1 MKFGTYNIR
10 ERGSDKSLAK
20 VKLVKSGG
28 GLFVYVM
35 YPGDT
40 AWKEDPD
47 AYGLLFGDAGAVE
60 FVSMSS
66 LVAACHSAACA
77 PPPAGVGGSRG
88 SAGKK
93 LGTSSVTRE
102 YLDRNDSVPTSRMG
116 MTYGGTAGRAA
127 AEKIAWDDVPVTTL
141 PKGAKLVASEKSVK
155 TKYIKRVLDGEPLRE
170 GYEPQLVRI
179 GPNKFMVYDG
189 HHRMAMHAALGNDNS
204 TLKVRIAGQA
214 LTASG
219 VSYVRHR
226 RKYFTAFSAQSAV
239 FACLDASCAPPPVGS
254 GGSSRGK
261 GRGARRFP
269 AITAAEA
276 RGDSRPVSAAEFQRL
291 ATRGQAQLD
300 VLSAKATGT
309 AGLDRNWPKVKEQA
323 FAEVQKSWGG
333 ATIDARTGKPLP
345 QGANA
350 FAITVK
356 PVKMQTVSVSANA
369 TQAQFD
375 AAMDRARKRYGPI
388 LDRKDHY
395 LGVFHDDENGRI
407 DIDPVLVVRHRED
420 VDTIGAAT
428 RAIGGA
434 YNFSD
439 GNGYWPPHVP

>member
-1 MKFGTYNIR
+1 
-10 ERGSDKSLAK
+10 
-20 VKLVKSGG
+20 
-28 GLFVYVM
+28 
-35 YPGDT
+35 
-40 AWKEDPD
+40 
-47 AYGLLFGDAGAVE
+47 
-60 FVSMSS
+60 MSS

-219 VSYVRHR
+219 ASYVRHR

-350 FAITVK
+350 YAITVK
-356 PVKMQTVSVSANA
+356 PQGMQTVSVPENA

-388 LDRKDHY
+388 LERKDHY

>member
-1 MKFGTYNIR
+1 
-10 ERGSDKSLAK
+10 
-20 VKLVKSGG
+20 
-28 GLFVYVM
+28 
-35 YPGDT
+35 
-40 AWKEDPD
+40 
-47 AYGLLFGDAGAVE
+47 
-60 FVSMSS
+60 
-66 LVAACHSAACA
+66 
-77 PPPAGVGGSRG
+77 
-88 SAGKK
+88 
-93 LGTSSVTRE
+93 
-102 YLDRNDSVPTSRMG
+102 MG

-219 VSYVRHR
+219 ASYVRHR

-350 FAITVK
+350 YAITVK
-356 PVKMQTVSVSANA
+356 PKGMQTVFVPENG

-388 LDRKDHY
+388 LERKDHY

>member
-1 MKFGTYNIR
+1 
-10 ERGSDKSLAK
+10 
-20 VKLVKSGG
+20 
-28 GLFVYVM
+28 
-35 YPGDT
+35 
-40 AWKEDPD
+40 
-47 AYGLLFGDAGAVE
+47 
-60 FVSMSS
+60 MSS

-219 VSYVRHR
+219 ASYERRRRRRWIKLAKVRHA
-226 RKYFTAFSAQSAV
+226 KTEEQLILASFSAQSAV

-350 FAITVK
+350 YAITVK
-356 PVKMQTVSVSANA
+356 PKGMQTVSVPENA

-388 LDRKDHY
+388 LERKDHY